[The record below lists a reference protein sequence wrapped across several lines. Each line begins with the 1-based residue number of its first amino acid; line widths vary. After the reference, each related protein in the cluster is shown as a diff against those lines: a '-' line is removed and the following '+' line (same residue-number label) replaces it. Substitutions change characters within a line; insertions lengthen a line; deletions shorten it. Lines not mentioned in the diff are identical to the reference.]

1 MAATCQ
7 VFSRGLT
14 HTHTNA
20 VKTPGGLQK
29 MVTGVVQDKIFYT
42 EVKLKQK
49 DLLNSQEYNLRW
61 QLLQSWSWVTD
72 SGEQC
77 FDVSPGSSLWSFVK
91 GETPGLS
98 YLEHHLYVQGFHASL
113 FPGSA
118 QTVFVAEYLWARP
131 RVDSKNCKYRHLSS
145 LVQRM
150 FENFLL
156 MQRSGEQ
163 GKPHAQSS

>member
-20 VKTPGGLQK
+20 VKTAGGLQK

-49 DLLNSQEYNLRW
+49 VLLNSQEYNLRW
-61 QLLQSWSWVTD
+61 QLLQSWSWL
-72 SGEQC
+72 QL
-77 FDVSPGSSLWSFVK
+77 DVSPGSSLWSFVK

-98 YLEHHLYVQGFHASL
+98 YSGHHLYAKDFHTSSRGL
-113 FPGSA
+113 PNK
-118 QTVFVAEYLWARP
+118 VFVAEYLR
-131 RVDSKNCKYRHLSS
+131 
-145 LVQRM
+145 
-150 FENFLL
+150 
-156 MQRSGEQ
+156 
-163 GKPHAQSS
+163 GKTPGGQ

>member
-14 HTHTNA
+14 YRHTNA

-61 QLLQSWSWVTD
+61 QRLQKLVLSHNLMSAR
-72 SGEQC
+72 
-77 FDVSPGSSLWSFVK
+77 
-91 GETPGLS
+91 GL
-98 YLEHHLYVQGFHASL
+98 HC
-113 FPGSA
+113 
-118 QTVFVAEYLWARP
+118 WALCEGRP
-131 RVDSKNCKYRHLSS
+131 RD
-145 LVQRM
+145 
-150 FENFLL
+150 
-156 MQRSGEQ
+156 
-163 GKPHAQSS
+163 